1 MTEEQAKVVKQ
12 KLGPAKVAIRTGAGL
27 VGTVVPFAG
36 LAGGQLAGGYEKNV
50 ERRVNAYVAA
60 SPSERAAMEAK
71 DPAIIGWARAIGIQP
86 QNDYSVYQAW
96 AEKSGLRGPEET
108 RGEDRAVQY
117 AGGIGAL
124 PSATTPVG
132 TSEQTGSRPY
142 EYYQWDVGVNIPSP
156 GDPNYTSYQEYLRR
170 RAQAQA

>member
-1 MTEEQAKVVKQ
+1 
-12 KLGPAKVAIRTGAGL
+12 VA
-27 VGTVVPFAG
+27 VPFAG
-36 LAGGQLAGGYEKNV
+36 LAGGPLARGYERNV

-86 QNDYSVYQAW
+86 QNDYSVYQSW
-96 AEKSGLRGPEET
+96 AQERGLRSPEET
-108 RGEDRAVQY
+108 RGEDRPVQY

-156 GDPNYTSYQEYLRR
+156 TDPNYTNYQEYLRR